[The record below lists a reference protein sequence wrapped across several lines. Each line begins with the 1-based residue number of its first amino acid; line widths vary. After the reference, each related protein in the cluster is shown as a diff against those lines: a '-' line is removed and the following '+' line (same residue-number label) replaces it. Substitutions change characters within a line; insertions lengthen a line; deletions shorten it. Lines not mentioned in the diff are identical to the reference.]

1 MTIGE
6 KNRFVTIN
14 KHSATVDT
22 ANELVEWVLHKKKWA
37 QILGQTGMVRIR
49 SEASAGGVNT
59 DLQRY
64 SFRVNYDL
72 SLTSAMQVV
81 DPNGIEYDI
90 ESVNHDHAGRSYT
103 DLVCQQGGSNG

>member
-6 KNRFVTIN
+6 KNRYITIN
-14 KHSATVDT
+14 KRDETVDT
-22 ANELVEWVLHKKKWA
+22 ANESVGWVLHKKKWA
-37 QILGQTGMVRIR
+37 QIVGMSGMVRIR

-81 DPNGIEYDI
+81 DGNGIMYDVQ
-90 ESVNHDHAGRSYT
+90 SVNHDHAHREHT
-103 DLVCQQGGSNG
+103 DLVCQQGGANG